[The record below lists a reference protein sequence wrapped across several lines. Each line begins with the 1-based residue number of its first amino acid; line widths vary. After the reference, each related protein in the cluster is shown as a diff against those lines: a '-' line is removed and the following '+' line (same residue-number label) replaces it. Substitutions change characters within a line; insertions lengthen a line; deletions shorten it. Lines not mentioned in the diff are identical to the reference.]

1 MKNEEKSIFVVIF
14 NDRNIWILGRQFS
27 NLRFYVFFQ
36 LHNNALKYLLFLS
49 DIRKK
54 IPSLI
59 IPK

>member
-49 DIRKK
+49 DIR
-54 IPSLI
+54 
-59 IPK
+59 